1 MDRYLHITGKLM
13 QQKASSD
20 ALLKLTGRPIMQL
33 QQLMI
38 TTACEE
44 WRITVDNIKPTENK

>member
-1 MDRYLHITGKLM
+1 M